1 MSASSASES
10 QDRPQPYV
18 FAGVSMR
25 ELLAAGDAAQA
36 VSTPPRA
43 PESVEAPVEQRQR
56 KAA

>member
-1 MSASSASES
+1 MSASSASEN

-25 ELLAAGDAAQA
+25 ELLAAGEAAKA
-36 VSTPPRA
+36 VCTPPRA
-43 PESVEAPVEQRQR
+43 PVAPPVERR

>member
-1 MSASSASES
+1 MSASSASEN
-10 QDRPQPYV
+10 QDRPQPRV

-25 ELLAAGDAAQA
+25 ELLAAGEAAKA

-43 PESVEAPVEQRQR
+43 PEPVEAPVTQR

>member
-1 MSASSASES
+1 MSASDKQCEQA
-10 QDRPQPYV
+10 RPYA

-25 ELLAAGDAAQA
+25 ELLAAGDAAKV

-43 PESVEAPVEQRQR
+43 PEAPPVEQG